1 MPPLDPSA
9 QDLPNLKISGPDAQ
23 PRPATRCQKLRRI
36 AAYSFTGVQIQNSFH
51 KNNTTA
57 RSSGLR
63 STKPKKNRDQKS
75 FHAPPRA
82 TETPAFIVSVSRATS
97 PNHALT
103 RAILWH
109 VRKLY
114 DVIRPGLTVWRHST
128 WFDPPIQIRPKSL
141 TRIRTN

>member
-36 AAYSFTGVQIQNSFH
+36 AAYSFTGVQIQNSFY

-75 FHAPPRA
+75 CHAPPRA
-82 TETPAFIVSVSRATS
+82 TETPEFIVSVSRATS
-97 PNHALT
+97 QITHLHAPYSDTCLSCMT
-103 RAILWH
+103 SF
-109 VRKLY
+109 
-114 DVIRPGLTVWRHST
+114 D

-141 TRIRTN
+141 TGSEPTKKN